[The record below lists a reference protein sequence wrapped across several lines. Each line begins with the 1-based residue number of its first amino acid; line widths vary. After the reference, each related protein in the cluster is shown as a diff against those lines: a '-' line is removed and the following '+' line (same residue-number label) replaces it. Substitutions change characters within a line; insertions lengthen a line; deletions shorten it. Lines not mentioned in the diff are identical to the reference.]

1 MFDKPRSSRSN
12 ENTADFSTSSP
23 DLSSGITS
31 PSRSVATLGES
42 IIIKG
47 DVTGNENLLVEGSIE
62 GKVDLGNHELTI
74 GQAGKVS
81 ADVKAKVVNIAG
93 EVKGDIVGLE
103 KVVISRA
110 GNVQGNITAPR
121 VTLEDGAKFKGSIDM
136 DPGSQTGKNKV
147 ADIKGSDKNSE
158 SAVPA

>member
-110 GNVQGNITAPR
+110 GNVQGTI
-121 VTLEDGAKFKGSIDM
+121 
-136 DPGSQTGKNKV
+136 
-147 ADIKGSDKNSE
+147 
-158 SAVPA
+158 